1 MPSLHRAVAPAGW
14 DVPPPEPEEPLAEE
28 LLPPLPEEP
37 ELAWCVAVA
46 AGLTVLVTVT
56 VGCGL
61 AALVTVTVGA
71 GAAVCVAVAVVVA
84 VTVTS
89 GRGVALEL
97 AWLDPVLAIV
107 APMTNSV
114 NPPAHTRLRLCN
126 GRMSGMGTG
135 SGGRT
140 DHGGPGWF

>member
-1 MPSLHRAVAPAGW
+1 VAPAGW
-14 DVPPPEPEEPLAEE
+14 DVPPPELEEPPDDE
-28 LLPPLPEEP
+28 LLPPLPEVP
-37 ELAWCVAVA
+37 ELDRCVVVA

-56 VGCGL
+56 VGCGV
-61 AALVTVTVGA
+61 AVLVTVTVGA
-71 GAAVCVAVAVVVA
+71 GAAVWVAVA
-84 VTVTS
+84 VTVTL

-97 AWLDPVLAIV
+97 ASLEPPLAIV

-126 GRMSGMGTG
+126 GRMSGMRTG

-140 DHGGPGWF
+140 AHGGPGWF